1 MILKSK
7 ADYWG
12 FIGLIVI
19 LSFNSLLILLG
30 FLGGDQ
36 SFSIPRDT
44 YVLSGLLV
52 VEIILYWLMRHH
64 IYKRLWVKAHVI
76 LFALGFI
83 VLPFLIHFIGLS
95 TLSPDATDIE
105 YAERIIFL
113 AKADVVT
120 IYSCLIIAHI
130 FFALTLI
137 KSFGFKKELNNN
149 NNEPPGLLD
158 EFVK

>member
-7 ADYWG
+7 TDYWG

-19 LSFNSLLILLG
+19 LAFNSLLILLG
-30 FLGGDQ
+30 ILSGDQ
-36 SFSIPRDT
+36 SFSITKDT

-52 VEIILYWLMRHH
+52 VEIILYWLMRNH
-64 IYKRLWVKAHVI
+64 IYKKLWVKVHVI

-83 VLPFLIHFIGLS
+83 ILPFLIHFIGIA
-95 TLSPDATDIE
+95 TLSLNATDIE
-105 YAERIIFL
+105 YAERIIFI
-113 AKADVVT
+113 AKVDVIT
-120 IYSCLIIAHI
+120 IYSCLIIAHV

-137 KSFGFKKELNNN
+137 KSFGFKKELAES
-149 NNEPPGLLD
+149 NEPSGLLD